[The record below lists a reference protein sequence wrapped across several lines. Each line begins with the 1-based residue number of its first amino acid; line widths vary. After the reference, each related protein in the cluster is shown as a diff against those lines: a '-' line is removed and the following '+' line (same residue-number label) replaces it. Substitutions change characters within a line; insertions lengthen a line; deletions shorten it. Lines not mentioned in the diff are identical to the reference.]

1 MPRTKPAVDLTLG
14 PRIRDLCA
22 QRQISTAELARRSDL
37 SPGILRRIFRGE
49 RPVQADERHLLLR
62 ALKIKAKDLAPD
74 PTQSPTS
81 TTSQIE
87 QEHDDL
93 RAQVDALHKELATAR
108 DAHARELAE
117 LQARPAPVDPE
128 HEELRAQVDTL
139 RAELA
144 AARTA
149 HSAELAE
156 LRDRHLRE
164 LAELRTRFHEEQVA
178 ALGEGQERE
187 EKLAA
192 ALSVMLA
199 ELDRRHP
206 PTPPRP
212 DPSPPPPPEPAT
224 PIPTDKN
231 LSVAGTLA
239 SLAVGLGSV
248 AFGTWLLNARK
259 S

>member
-1 MPRTKPAVDLTLG
+1 MPRTKPSVDLG
-14 PRIRDLCA
+14 PRLRDLCVT
-22 QRQISTAELARRSDL
+22 RQVSTAELARRTGL
-37 SPGILRRIFRGE
+37 GPNILRRILRGE
-49 RPVQADERHLLLR
+49 RPVKSDERRLLLR
-62 ALKIKAKDLAPD
+62 ALELKAKDLAPE
-74 PTQSPTS
+74 PTQPAPTAN
-81 TTSQIE
+81 QLE
-87 QEHDDL
+87 QERDDL
-93 RAQVDALHKELATAR
+93 HAQVDALRKELAA
-108 DAHARELAE
+108 AHEALARELAE
-117 LQARPAPVDPE
+117 LQARPSPVDPE

-248 AFGTWLLNARK
+248 AFGTWLLNSRK

>member
-14 PRIRDLCA
+14 PRIRELCDK
-22 QRQISTAELARRSDL
+22 RQVSAAELARRTGL
-37 SPGILRRIFRGE
+37 GPNILRRILRSE
-49 RPVQADERHLLLR
+49 RPVKPDERRLLLR
-62 ALKIKAKDLAPD
+62 ALNLKAKDLALAQAQPA
-74 PTQSPTS
+74 PAANQL
-81 TTSQIE
+81 E
-87 QEHDDL
+87 QERDDL
-93 RAQVDALHKELATAR
+93 RAQVDTLRKELAAAHE
-108 DAHARELAE
+108 AHARELAE

-144 AARTA
+144 ATRTA

-192 ALSVMLA
+192 ALSVMLT
-199 ELDRRHP
+199 EFDRRQP
-206 PTPPRP
+206 PAPPP
-212 DPSPPPPPEPAT
+212 QHASSPPPAPSPPA
-224 PIPTDKN
+224 PTDKT
-231 LSVAGTLA
+231 LSVTGTLA
-239 SLAVGLGSV
+239 SLAFGIGGV
-248 AFGTWLLNARK
+248 AFGTWLLNSRK

>member
-1 MPRTKPAVDLTLG
+1 MPRTNPAVDLTLG
-14 PRIRDLCA
+14 PRIRELCDK
-22 QRQISTAELARRSDL
+22 RQVSAAELARRTGL
-37 SPGILRRIFRGE
+37 GPNILRRILRSE
-49 RPVQADERHLLLR
+49 RPVKPDERRLLLR
-62 ALKIKAKDLAPD
+62 ALNLKAKDLA
-74 PTQSPTS
+74 
-81 TTSQIE
+81 
-87 QEHDDL
+87 L
-93 RAQVDALHKELATAR
+93 AQA
-108 DAHARELAE
+108 
-117 LQARPAPVDPE
+117 QPAPADPE
-128 HEELRAQVDTL
+128 HEELRAQVDTI

-192 ALSVMLA
+192 ALGVMLA

-206 PTPPRP
+206 PAPPP
-212 DPSPPPPPEPAT
+212 PNASPPPPPEPST
-224 PIPTDKN
+224 PAPSDKT
-231 LSVAGTLA
+231 LSVTGTLA
-239 SLAVGLGSV
+239 SLALGISGV
-248 AFGTWLLNARK
+248 AFGTWLLNSRK